1 MQILQRLHDQDDNT
15 PELLD
20 NASKYARKTV
30 VVKRPIHAET
40 INKKAPNTCIKS
52 KKTRYDIYTIE
63 KM

>member
-1 MQILQRLHDQDDNT
+1 
-15 PELLD
+15 
-20 NASKYARKTV
+20 V